1 LGFGLNQKNHDDRK
15 AIVEK
20 KKPYKK
26 HGPSFMR
33 KRARTHSGTS
43 CTGFSNFLLTRWLR
57 NILFVMFFEESI
69 ARE

>member
-1 LGFGLNQKNHDDRK
+1 MSEKLSLKRKNT
-15 AIVEK
+15 
-20 KKPYKK
+20 YKK

-43 CTGFSNFLLTRWLR
+43 CAGFSNFLLTRWLR
-57 NILFVMFFEESI
+57 NILFVMFFEESV